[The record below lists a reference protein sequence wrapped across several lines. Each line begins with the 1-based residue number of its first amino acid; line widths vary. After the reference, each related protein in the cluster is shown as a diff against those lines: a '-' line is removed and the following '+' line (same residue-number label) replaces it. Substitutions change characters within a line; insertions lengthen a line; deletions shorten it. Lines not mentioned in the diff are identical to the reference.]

1 MPLNAFDWR
10 NPEFVTSDVFRGCSA
25 AISASDVTT
34 VQIKSA
40 NRAGSSFCMDELKF
54 Y

>member
-10 NPEFVTSDVFRGCSA
+10 NPEFVTRDAFRGCSA

-34 VQIKSA
+34 VQFKSA
-40 NRAGSSFCMDELKF
+40 NGAGSTFCMDELKM